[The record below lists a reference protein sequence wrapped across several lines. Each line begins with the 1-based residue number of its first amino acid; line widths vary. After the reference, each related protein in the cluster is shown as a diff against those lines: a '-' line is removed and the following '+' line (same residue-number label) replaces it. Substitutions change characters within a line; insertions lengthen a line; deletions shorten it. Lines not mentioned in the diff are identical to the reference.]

1 MNAAAWQPA
10 TRRAIVRRNLGN
22 KLPILLMLT
31 PTLIFLV
38 VFMYYPALRAIQL
51 SFYQWNGFT
60 DPEFI
65 GLDNYRGLWQ
75 DTLLRESVI
84 RLLILTAASIA
95 QLALP
100 LFAAEMI
107 FHLRSSVAQ
116 YWYRV
121 LFVIPVVVPLVTSI
135 LIWRYI
141 FDPSVGIA
149 NRLLGS
155 VGLGFLANQWLGHQ
169 DTALLTL
176 ILIGFPWVGAFN
188 LLIFTA
194 GLQAIPSELLDSA
207 ELDGAT
213 GFTRFRTIDFPLILG
228 QVKLLVI
235 LTIIGSLQSF
245 AFILILTNGGPGTS
259 TMVPGLVL
267 YQSAFQYARF
277 GYATAIGTVI
287 FVVIMVLTYI
297 NLKYIKSSIE
307 YDA

>member
-1 MNAAAWQPA
+1 MREATWQPA
-10 TRRAIVRRNLGN
+10 KRESLIGRKLAGQ
-22 KLPILLMLT
+22 LPILVMLT
-31 PTLIFLV
+31 PTLLFLA
-38 VFMYYPALRAIQL
+38 VFMYYPAFRAIQL
-51 SFYQWNGFT
+51 SFFQWNGFT
-60 DPEFI
+60 DPKFI
-65 GLDNYRGLWQ
+65 GLENYRTLLN

-84 RLLILTAASIA
+84 RLLVLTGAAIL
-95 QLALP
+95 QLAMP

-107 FHLRSSVAQ
+107 FHLRSSTAQ

-149 NRLLGS
+149 NKLLDS
-155 VGLGFLANQWLGHQ
+155 IGLDALSNQWLGHQ

-194 GLQAIPSELLDSA
+194 GLQAIPGEIIDSA
-207 ELDGAT
+207 ELDGAR
-213 GFTRFRTIDFPLILG
+213 GLTRFVTIDFPLIMG
-228 QVKLLVI
+228 QVKLLVM

-245 AFILILTNGGPGTS
+245 AFVLILTNGGPGSS

-267 YQSAFQYARF
+267 YQSAFQYSRF

-287 FVVIMVLTYI
+287 FMVIMILTYI
-297 NLKYIKSSIE
+297 NLKYIKSSTE

>member
-1 MNAAAWQPA
+1 MTDAAWQSAVRPSFL
-10 TRRAIVRRNLGN
+10 RRNVVG
-22 KLPILLMLT
+22 KLPILLMLA
-31 PTLIFLV
+31 PTLIFLAL
-38 VFMYYPALRAIQL
+38 FMYYPAFRAIQL
-51 SFYQWNGFT
+51 SFYKWNGFSE
-60 DPEFI
+60 PEFI
-65 GLDNYRGLWQ
+65 GLDNYRTLWQ
-75 DTLLRESVI
+75 DRLLRESVV
-84 RLLILTAASIA
+84 RLLVLTGASIL

-121 LFVIPVVVPLVTSI
+121 LFVVPVVVPLVTSI

-149 NRLLGS
+149 NKLLES
-155 VGLGFLANQWLGHQ
+155 VGLGMLTNQWLGHQ

-194 GLQAIPSELLDSA
+194 GLQSIPAEILDSA
-207 ELDGAT
+207 SLDGAQ
-213 GFTRFRTIDFPLILG
+213 GLTRFFTIDFPLIMG

-245 AFILILTNGGPGTS
+245 AFVLILTNGGPGTS

-287 FVVIMVLTYI
+287 FMVIMVLTYI
-297 NLKYIKSSIE
+297 NLKYIKTDTE
-307 YDA
+307 YEA

>member
-1 MNAAAWQPA
+1 MTDTAWESTGQPSYW
-10 TRRAIVRRNLGN
+10 RRNLVG
-22 KLPILLMLT
+22 KLPILIMLA
-31 PTLIFLV
+31 PTFIFLL
-38 VFMYYPALRAIQL
+38 VFMYYPAYRAIQL
-51 SFYQWNGFT
+51 SFYKWNGFS
-60 DPEFI
+60 DPRFI
-65 GLDNYRGLWQ
+65 GLDNYRTLIHDQ
-75 DTLLRESVI
+75 LLRDSVV
-84 RLLILTAASIA
+84 RLFVLTGAAIL
-95 QLALP
+95 QLVLP

-107 FHLRSSVAQ
+107 FHLRSSAAQ

-121 LFVIPVVVPLVTSI
+121 LFVVPVVVPMVTNI

-149 NRLLGS
+149 NKLLS
-155 VGLGFLANQWLGHQ
+155 SIGLGFLTNQWLGHQ
-169 DTALLTL
+169 DTALMTL

-194 GLQAIPSELLDSA
+194 GLQSIPAEILDSA
-207 ELDGAT
+207 ALDGAQ
-213 GFTRFRTIDFPLILG
+213 GLKRFFTIDFPMIMG

-245 AFILILTNGGPGTS
+245 AFVLILTNGGPGAS

-297 NLKYIKSSIE
+297 NLKYIKSSTE
-307 YDA
+307 YEA